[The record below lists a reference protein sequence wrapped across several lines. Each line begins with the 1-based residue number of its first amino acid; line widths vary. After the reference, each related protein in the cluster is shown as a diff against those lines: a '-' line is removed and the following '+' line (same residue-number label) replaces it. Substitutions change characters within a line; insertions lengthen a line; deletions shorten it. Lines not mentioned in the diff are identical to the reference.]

1 MYTNFQLNISLTNAA
16 GSDLTTT
23 QVAAILT
30 AAASTV
36 STNLYTNEPLI
47 YSGQLVGHYCW
58 QPTGSAGTPGNGD

>member
-47 YSGQLVGHYCW
+47 
-58 QPTGSAGTPGNGD
+58 